1 MKRKYFPIA
10 LAAAFLAFYFDVG
23 FTYSAEAKKKKAPE
37 FSLKSFDNKEIKL
50 SDFQGKPVVLK
61 FMASW

>member
-1 MKRKYFPIA
+1 MKRKYLPIA
-10 LAAAFLAFYFDVG
+10 L
-23 FTYSAEAKKKKAPE
+23 AEAKKKKAPE